1 VRWLEGRSFTHTS
14 VVHVSEERAED
25 HCQSDNEGGNEEEVC
40 DRVGRRHRD
49 PAQVYRFSEGRG
61 ALFPRG
67 DSALGR
73 AVAMGEIGDTVT
85 AIVASVKKSEGR
97 VKA

>member
-1 VRWLEGRSFTHTS
+1 
-14 VVHVSEERAED
+14 
-25 HCQSDNEGGNEEEVC
+25 
-40 DRVGRRHRD
+40 
-49 PAQVYRFSEGRG
+49 VYRFSEGRG